1 MNSEPKNCIE
11 VLLVE
16 DNPADVLLMEEALH
30 DTGCCNNRLHVVND
44 GEEAMAFLRRQGS
57 YVAAP
62 RPDLVM
68 LDLNLPKKDGR
79 EVLKEIKEDPGLMH
93 IPVIIIST
101 SQSEE
106 EILNSYRLHANCFI
120 SKPVDLNSFFTI
132 IQAINGFWFSVA
144 SLPRPAW
151 QD

>member
-1 MNSEPKNCIE
+1 MNNETKHSIE
-11 VLLVE
+11 ILLVE

-30 DTGCCNNRLHVVND
+30 DAGSSNNLHVVCD
-44 GEEAMAFLRRQGS
+44 GEEAMAYLRGQGA
-57 YVAAP
+57 YTTVP

-79 EVLKEIKEDPGLMH
+79 EVLKEIKEDRCLRH

-120 SKPVDLNSFFTI
+120 SKPVDLNKFI
-132 IQAINGFWFSVA
+132 EIVRAIDGFWFSVA
-144 SLPRPAW
+144 RLPPNLW
-151 QD
+151 HG

>member
-1 MNSEPKNCIE
+1 MNNETKKCIE
-11 VLLVE
+11 ILLVE

-30 DTGCCNNRLHVVND
+30 EAGSCNNLHVVND
-44 GEEAMAFLRRQGS
+44 GEEAMAFLRGQGV
-57 YVAAP
+57 YAAAL

-79 EVLKEIKEDPGLMH
+79 EVLKEMKEDSCLSS

-120 SKPVDLNSFFTI
+120 SKPVDLNHFI
-132 IQAINGFWFSVA
+132 EIVQAIDSFWFSVA
-144 SLPRPAW
+144 RLPPNVW
-151 QD
+151 HG

>member
-1 MNSEPKNCIE
+1 MNSGMKKCIE
-11 VLLVE
+11 ILLVE
-16 DNPADVLLMEEALH
+16 DNPADVLLMEEALQEA
-30 DTGCCNNRLHVVND
+30 GSCNNLHVVND
-44 GEEAMAFLRRQGS
+44 GEEAMAFLRGQGV
-57 YVAAP
+57 YAAAL

-79 EVLKEIKEDPGLMH
+79 EVLKEMKEDSCLSS

-120 SKPVDLNSFFTI
+120 SKPVDLNHFI
-132 IQAINGFWFSVA
+132 EIVQAIDSFWFSVA
-144 SLPRPAW
+144 RLPPNVW
-151 QD
+151 HG

>member
-1 MNSEPKNCIE
+1 MNNETKKCIDI
-11 VLLVE
+11 LLVE

-30 DTGCCNNRLHVVND
+30 DAGSCNNLHVVND
-44 GEEAMAFLRRQGS
+44 GEEAMDFLRGQGV
-57 YVAAP
+57 YAAAP
-62 RPDLVM
+62 RPDLIM

-79 EVLKEIKEDPGLMH
+79 EVLKEIKEDSCLSS

-120 SKPVDLNSFFTI
+120 SKPVDLNHFI
-132 IQAINGFWFSVA
+132 EIVQAIDSFWFSVA
-144 SLPRPAW
+144 SLPPNLW
-151 QD
+151 HG

>member
-1 MNSEPKNCIE
+1 MNSETKNCIE
-11 VLLVE
+11 ILLVE
-16 DNPADVLLMEEALH
+16 DNPADVLLMEEAMH
-30 DTGCCNNRLHVVND
+30 DAGSCNKLHVVND
-44 GEEAMAFLRRQGS
+44 GEEAMAYLRGQGV
-57 YVAAP
+57 YAAAP

-79 EVLKEIKEDPGLMH
+79 EVLKEIKEDSGLMH

-120 SKPVDLNSFFTI
+120 SKPVDLNKFI
-132 IQAINGFWFSVA
+132 AIVQAIDDFWFSVA
-144 SLPRPAW
+144 RLPSKAC
-151 QD
+151 QS